1 MNNGLENE
9 PMVMEDLDRYSYNP
23 SNAGLQILLMLETG
37 VRIGEACEL
46 KWSDVEEFQRK
57 KSR

>member
-1 MNNGLENE
+1 
-9 PMVMEDLDRYSYNP
+9 MVMEDLDRYSYNP